1 MFQDVLDADAEGF
14 DKCSFWVVAR
24 SRNRIVCRTSIT
36 VLVKNVNDNQPQFV
50 NSTYTGFVTESQNS
64 NTRILQADGK
74 PLAVQATDLDAGH
87 NGKIRYSFVE
97 NVANIYFTIG
107 ERTGEIK
114 TNFVS
119 LFLFNCFRII
129 ISLS

>member
-1 MFQDVLDADAEGF
+1 MA
-14 DKCSFWVVAR
+14 
-24 SRNRIVCRTSIT
+24 
-36 VLVKNVNDNQPQFV
+36 
-50 NSTYTGFVTESQNS
+50 ESQNS
-64 NTRILQADGK
+64 NTRVLQANGK

-87 NGKIRYSFVE
+87 NGKIKYSFVE

-119 LFLFNCFRII
+119 FKTI
-129 ISLS
+129 

>member
-1 MFQDVLDADAEGF
+1 M
-14 DKCSFWVVAR
+14 
-24 SRNRIVCRTSIT
+24 CRTSIT
-36 VLVKNVNDNQPQFV
+36 VFIENVNDNQPRFV
-50 NSTYTGFVTESQNS
+50 NSSYTGFVAESQNS
-64 NTRILQADGK
+64 NTRVLQANGK

-87 NGKIRYSFVE
+87 NGKIKYSFVE

-119 LFLFNCFRII
+119 FKTI
-129 ISLS
+129 